1 MKFVN
6 YIIERFEFN
15 SNNDETKSMSKFKSN
30 FGSDAFNVKGIK
42 FKFTNHA
49 AHRYIERFNNDSKL
63 YLLDQLKK
71 IANELRDKENKL
83 YFFKIK
89 GIDKG
94 FVVDR
99 ITDRTATIVT
109 VYGDEMINKRKTTE
123 TIILESICE
132 IIEI

>member
-1 MKFVN
+1 MKFLN
-6 YIIERFEFN
+6 YIFEKFEFK
-15 SNNDETKSMSKFKSN
+15 SNDDEMASMKKFKAN
-30 FGSDAFNVKGIK
+30 FGSDTFTLRNIK

-71 IANELRDKENKL
+71 ISQELTGKDHKL
-83 YFFKIK
+83 YFFKLK

-94 FVVDR
+94 FVVDFQN
-99 ITDRTATIVT
+99 DRSAQVVT

-123 TIILESICE
+123 TIILESLCE
-132 IIEI
+132 VIEI

>member
-1 MKFVN
+1 MNFVN
-6 YIIERFEFN
+6 YIIEKFEFK
-15 SNNDETKSMSKFKSN
+15 SNEVELESMKKFKSN
-30 FGSDAFNVKGIK
+30 FGADEFTVKGIK
-42 FKFTNHA
+42 LKFTNHA
-49 AHRYIERFNNDSKL
+49 AHRYLERFNNDSKL

-71 IANELRDKENKL
+71 ITKELKNRENKL
-83 YFFKIK
+83 YFFKLK

-99 ITDRTATIVT
+99 KNDRTATVVT

-123 TIILESICE
+123 TIILESFCE